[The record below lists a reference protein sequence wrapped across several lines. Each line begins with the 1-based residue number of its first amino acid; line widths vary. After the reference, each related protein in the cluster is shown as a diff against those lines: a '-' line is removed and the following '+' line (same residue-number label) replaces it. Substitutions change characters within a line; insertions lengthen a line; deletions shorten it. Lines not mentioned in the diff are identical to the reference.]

1 MSVFP
6 SQGIDPVLSGLPLIL
21 KGESWAQVLAGVVS
35 YHDTI
40 HLCPDGRMH
49 RYTCRLVV
57 RNTNMCHS
65 VPLENND
72 ETNLS
77 LTSVPFL
84 EYVVSECMY
93 SSVYIEIIDSL
104 SNSQILV
111 T

>member
-1 MSVFP
+1 MIQSIYALMAEC
-6 SQGIDPVLSGLPLIL
+6 ID
-21 KGESWAQVLAGVVS
+21 
-35 YHDTI
+35 T
-40 HLCPDGRMH
+40 
-49 RYTCRLVV
+49 LVV